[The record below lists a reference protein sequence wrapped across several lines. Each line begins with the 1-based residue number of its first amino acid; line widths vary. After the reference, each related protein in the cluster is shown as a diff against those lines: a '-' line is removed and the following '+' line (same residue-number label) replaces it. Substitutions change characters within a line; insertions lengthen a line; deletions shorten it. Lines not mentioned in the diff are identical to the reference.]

1 LVDVDQP
8 IHHEARNQGLNAL
21 ETSHTPL
28 PHCWQEAFMGFLERF
43 VDSADAAVKLFA
55 DSTTRDQPA
64 LGEYGWVWVSI
75 VGIGQWVL
83 HIRLQRQPEKLEAQ
97 RDYERLW
104 GQRENETVE
113 EWRARTVQLRQDI
126 D

>member
-1 LVDVDQP
+1 
-8 IHHEARNQGLNAL
+8 
-21 ETSHTPL
+21 
-28 PHCWQEAFMGFLERF
+28 MGFLERF
-43 VDSADAAVKLFA
+43 VDSADAGVKLFA

-75 VGIGQWVL
+75 VGIGQLVL

-113 EWRARTVQLRQDI
+113 EWQARTVQLRQDI